1 MGEDMRQRSAN
12 GGRTLPDFSFLLV
25 DLARLS
31 NDELRSHYGNRSVLL
46 AMELMKSIFTR
57 EEVKALMERLT
68 PEDGPMDPELAL
80 RFLRVVL
87 RYIFRRSDTTVR
99 EALALNLHPEMRE
112 QVMTMEEDAIQRG
125 VEKGLQE
132 GLRQKALEDARRMRD
147 HGIAWE
153 IVTDVTGIVPADL
166 A

>member
-1 MGEDMRQRSAN
+1 
-12 GGRTLPDFSFLLV
+12 
-25 DLARLS
+25 
-31 NDELRSHYGNRSVLL
+31 
-46 AMELMKSIFTR
+46 
-57 EEVKALMERLT
+57 
-68 PEDGPMDPELAL
+68 
-80 RFLRVVL
+80 
-87 RYIFRRSDTTVR
+87 
-99 EALALNLHPEMRE
+99 
-112 QVMTMEEDAIQRG
+112 MEEDAIQRG